1 MGHYRHESFRF
12 GEYRRTLPPLPYLT
26 DFHPQSRF
34 ANLHPGGINVL
45 LDEEVAG
52 QDATKVFFGLHRHEV
67 LVKPAYARLQIGTIK
82 GESESIL
89 APQPGDI
96 SKVPYAEPTWL
107 TPGYYSPYFSESHKK
122 LQTAMRKFTDEV
134 IYPDAQACEEN
145 GKRISQSVLDAMA

>member
-1 MGHYRHESFRF
+1 MSNGQ
-12 GEYRRTLPPLPYLT
+12 
-26 DFHPQSRF
+26 FHPQSRF

-82 GESESIL
+82 DENESIL
-89 APQPGDI
+89 APQPGDL

-107 TPGYYSPYFSESHKK
+107 TSGYYSPYFKEASIPCPWIWYLTYGMLVYAES
-122 LQTAMRKFTDEV
+122 QEA
-134 IYPDAQACEEN
+134 PACN
-145 GKRISQSVLDAMA
+145 AHFHG